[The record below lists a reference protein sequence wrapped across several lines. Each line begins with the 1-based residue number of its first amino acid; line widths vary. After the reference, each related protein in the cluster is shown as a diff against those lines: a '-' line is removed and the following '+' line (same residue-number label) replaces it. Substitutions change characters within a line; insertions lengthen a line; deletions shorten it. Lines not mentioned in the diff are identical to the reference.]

1 LSKQNFGSLKQTI
14 GMKHIAVIGSTGST
28 GKEVVR
34 LALESNYIVTAI
46 ERSSKSTQS
55 QRNLK
60 VVKGDVTDLES
71 LVVALEN
78 IDFVV
83 SCFGPANHRKV
94 GNLMSVGTANIVKA
108 CEKNGVKRFV
118 FMSGFVQADP
128 KEFSLLNNLAIK
140 LLRLYFNDSYKDKII
155 AETAIQ
161 KSTLDWV
168 IVRAAGLTHTQ
179 ATGQYKAG
187 IKAKISPF
195 NALPYA
201 DCAKCLLDAVENNSW
216 TRQIINVGKS

>member
-1 LSKQNFGSLKQTI
+1 
-14 GMKHIAVIGSTGST
+14 MKHIAVIGSTGST
-28 GKEVVR
+28 GKELVR
-34 LALESNYIVTAI
+34 LALESNYTVTVI
-46 ERSSKSTQS
+46 ERSSNSTQS
-55 QRNLK
+55 QGNLK
-60 VVKGDVTDLES
+60 VMKGDVTDLES

-83 SCFGPANHRKV
+83 SCFGPAKHRKV
-94 GNLMSVGTANIVKA
+94 GNLMSVGTTNIVKA
-108 CEKNGVKRFV
+108 CEKNGVKRLV
-118 FMSGFVQADP
+118 FMSGFLQSEG

-140 LLRLYFNDSYKDKII
+140 LLRLYFNESYKDKII

-168 IVRAAGLTHTQ
+168 IVRAVALTQTQ
-179 ATGQYKAG
+179 PTGQYKAG
-187 IKAKISPF
+187 IKTKVSPF

-201 DCAKCLLDAVENNSW
+201 DCAKCLLDAVEENSW

>member
-1 LSKQNFGSLKQTI
+1 
-14 GMKHIAVIGSTGST
+14 MKHIAIIGSTGST
-28 GKEVVR
+28 GKELVR
-34 LALESNYIVTAI
+34 LALESNYTVSVI
-46 ERSSKSTQS
+46 ERSSNSNQS
-55 QRNLK
+55 QGNLK
-60 VVKGDVTDLES
+60 VIKGDVTDLES

-78 IDFVV
+78 IDCIV

-94 GNLMSVGTANIVKA
+94 GNLMSVGTTNIVKA
-108 CEKNGVKRFV
+108 CEKNGVKRLV
-118 FMSGFVQADP
+118 FMSGFLQSEG

-140 LLRLYFNDSYKDKII
+140 LLRLFFNESYKDKII

-168 IVRAAGLTHTQ
+168 IVRAVALTQTQ
-179 ATGQYKAG
+179 PTGQYKAG
-187 IKAKISPF
+187 IKIKVSPF

-201 DCAKCLLDAVENNSW
+201 DCAKCLLNAVEENSW